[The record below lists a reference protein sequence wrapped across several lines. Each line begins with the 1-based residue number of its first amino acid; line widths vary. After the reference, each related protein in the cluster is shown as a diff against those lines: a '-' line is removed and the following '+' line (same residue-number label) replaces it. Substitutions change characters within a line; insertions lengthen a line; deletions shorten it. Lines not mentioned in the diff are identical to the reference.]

1 MEKELA
7 TRLLPYYEK
16 VLEGGKLEQHYA
28 SLSAVALMEIVV
40 IIAYLILFFI
50 FTHDKLKY
58 DEELNKWVKQFLVIM
73 FFITS
78 IFVGSLVYIVT
89 NQCISEAKIE
99 QVNHQVYQQLLHN
112 RDDYDV
118 YVNGEEVSENFNVK
132 AIDYNNYKVVIDGK
146 KIYLNVN

>member
-1 MEKELA
+1 MKKELA

-58 DEELNKWVKQFLVIM
+58 DEELNKWVKQFLAIM
-73 FFITS
+73 FFVTS
-78 IFVGSLVYIVT
+78 IFIGSLVYIVT
-89 NQCISEAKIE
+89 NQCISEVKIE

-118 YVNGEEVSENFNVK
+118 YVNGEKVSENFDVK
-132 AIDYNNYKVVIDGK
+132 AIDYNNYKVVVDGK